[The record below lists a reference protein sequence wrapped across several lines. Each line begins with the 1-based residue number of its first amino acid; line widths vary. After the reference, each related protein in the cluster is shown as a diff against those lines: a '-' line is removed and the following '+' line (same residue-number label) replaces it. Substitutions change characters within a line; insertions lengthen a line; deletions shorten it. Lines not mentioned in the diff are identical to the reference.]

1 MVKLNQYVKK
11 GDLLVSNT
19 ITSTSEVDK
28 ITETEGTIKAYTY
41 TTYEAKIDK
50 KKMDDGEAFSYLL
63 HTIRS
68 KLGSID
74 KIDRE
79 KVLSYGIIDNKRV
92 LKVQYIL
99 IEDIAS
105 KEEN

>member
-1 MVKLNQYVKK
+1 ME
-11 GDLLVSNT
+11 LLEDYRV
-19 ITSTSEVDK
+19 E
-28 ITETEGTIKAYTY
+28 
-41 TTYEAKIDK
+41 
-50 KKMDDGEAFSYLL
+50 
-63 HTIRS
+63 
-68 KLGSID
+68 ID

>member
-28 ITETEGTIKAYTY
+28 IIETEGTIKAYTY

-50 KKMDDGEAFSYLL
+50 KKWMMVKHLAIFS
-63 HTIRS
+63 IQF
-68 KLGSID
+68 
-74 KIDRE
+74 
-79 KVLSYGIIDNKRV
+79 VVN
-92 LKVQYIL
+92 
-99 IEDIAS
+99 
-105 KEEN
+105 

>member
-1 MVKLNQYVKK
+1 MCIR
-11 GDLLVSNT
+11 DS
-19 ITSTSEVDK
+19 
-28 ITETEGTIKAYTY
+28 
-41 TTYEAKIDK
+41 
-50 KKMDDGEAFSYLL
+50 L

>member
-1 MVKLNQYVKK
+1 MYR
-11 GDLLVSNT
+11 
-19 ITSTSEVDK
+19 
-28 ITETEGTIKAYTY
+28 
-41 TTYEAKIDK
+41 
-50 KKMDDGEAFSYLL
+50 GESFSYLL

-105 KEEN
+105 KRRIK

>member
-1 MVKLNQYVKK
+1 
-11 GDLLVSNT
+11 
-19 ITSTSEVDK
+19 
-28 ITETEGTIKAYTY
+28 
-41 TTYEAKIDK
+41 
-50 KKMDDGEAFSYLL
+50 MDDGEAFSYLL

-92 LKVQYIL
+92 LKGTIYFDRRYCI
-99 IEDIAS
+99 
-105 KEEN
+105 